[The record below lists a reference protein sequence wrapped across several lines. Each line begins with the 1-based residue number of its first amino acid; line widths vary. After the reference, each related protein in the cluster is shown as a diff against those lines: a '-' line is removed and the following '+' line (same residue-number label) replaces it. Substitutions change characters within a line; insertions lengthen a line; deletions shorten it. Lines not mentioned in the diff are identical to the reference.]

1 MRLKNLFCFLILITC
16 TLSCKKSSNN
26 SNKTT
31 VPSLKP
37 GELITSGIL
46 NYACTCLDGGGV
58 RYVTDNNKILVFDD
72 SSTFRGEN
80 YDDSMTTRYKDFLNI
95 HTWLVYQNTGLSRC
109 DFGMIANQC
118 NTDSVVKIVSFTRF

>member
-1 MRLKNLFCFLILITC
+1 MKST
-16 TLSCKKSSNN
+16 SSSNK
-26 SNKTT
+26 ST
-31 VPSLKP
+31 VLSLNP
-37 GELITSGIL
+37 GELAASGTL
-46 NYACTCLDGGGV
+46 SYACTCLDGGGV

-118 NTDSVVKIVSFTRF
+118 ITDSVVKIVRFTNF